1 MHVLSTLHILIL
13 FSRSIAL
20 PTHLSTRID
29 KSASLRSSDEPGP
42 PSWKRDLSGTASP
55 SRPDSLN
62 SVFVPVAPWT
72 RNDADQNSPPW
83 IRDYSRAN
91 AGPPFWIRGASGL
104 NTTPGPPSWK
114 REETSPVSTSRE
126 KVPHIA

>member
-1 MHVLSTLHILIL
+1 MHVLSTLHIFVL
-13 FSRSIAL
+13 FSGSVAL
-20 PTHLSTRID
+20 PMCLSTRID

-42 PSWKRDLSGTASP
+42 PSWKRDLTGTASP

-62 SVFVPVAPWT
+62 SVSVPVTPWT
-72 RNDADQNSPPW
+72 RNDADQSSPW

-91 AGPPFWIRGASGL
+91 AGPSFWIRGASGL

-114 REETSPVSTSRE
+114 REETSPTSTGRE
-126 KVPHIA
+126 REPRIA